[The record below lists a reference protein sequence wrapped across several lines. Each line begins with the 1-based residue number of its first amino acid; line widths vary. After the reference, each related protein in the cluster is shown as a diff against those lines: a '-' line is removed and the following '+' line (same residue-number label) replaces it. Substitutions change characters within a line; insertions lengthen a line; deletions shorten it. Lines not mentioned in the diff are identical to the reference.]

1 MFLYPVEMTYK
12 SHSVETLGFLCK
24 SAVDRGTVGWS
35 FVSDSVQAHDYI
47 MGTPLG
53 RKLKEKGLCFVS
65 VSTFDRFFCTKRFEG
80 VVCDLEREFLATR
93 AGPSPELL
101 IFRIDLIYILSLS
114 SGPAHDRRRGR
125 APLGRREG

>member
-1 MFLYPVEMTYK
+1 MTYK

-65 VSTFDRFFCTKRFEG
+65 VSTFDRFVCTKQFE
-80 VVCDLEREFLATR
+80 VSCA
-93 AGPSPELL
+93 
-101 IFRIDLIYILSLS
+101 SLS
-114 SGPAHDRRRGR
+114 ANCSQLALGPR
-125 APLGRREG
+125 PNC